1 MNDEGVMED
10 CGLSITILDLET
22 DEDIYVEN
30 DLTPNSTYEF
40 ELLLTDIVNNFKFYD
55 FSE

>member
-22 DEDIYVEN
+22 DEDVYVEN